1 MIGFSIFGI
10 AVNAI
15 RANKLRSSLTLL
27 GIVFGMVSIM
37 TIISALE
44 GMTNSI
50 KAEIGRLGPST
61 FMVAKMM
68 ITTSREDYFKKIK
81 RKSIDLKSADL
92 ITNECNLCEKV
103 SPRTFAQARIKYGS
117 EYIRDGRIMAG
128 TYNLIDII
136 DIEVAQGRFHSM
148 EDDLHRS
155 QVVLIG
161 DGVKEKLFSGIDPI
175 GKTLR
180 VGSKKYTIIGIAKKL
195 GPMFGQERDNF
206 VVMPLS
212 TYGAHFG
219 QTRRGLNIVIKA
231 LSVEKLEDAMDE
243 VRLLLRSQR
252 GVAYDEED
260 DFDMMT
266 ADIFLELLN
275 SITRVFRIAL
285 IGVSSISIVVGGI
298 VVMNVMM
305 VAVSERTREIGI
317 RKAIGAKRRHI
328 LLQFLFESLILTSSG
343 GLVGMVIG
351 HLLAK
356 FLVGMIDMN
365 ISPSALAIIA
375 GLSISMGTGLV
386 FGIYPALKAAK
397 LDPIKALSF
406 E

>member
-136 DIEVAQGRFHSM
+136 DIEGAQWRFHSM

-231 LSVEKLEDAMDE
+231 LSVEKLEETMDE

-266 ADIFLELLN
+266 ADIFLEFLN

>member
-10 AVNAI
+10 AANAI

-27 GIVFGMVSIM
+27 GIVFGMVSVM

-44 GMTNSI
+44 GMMGAI
-50 KAEIGRLGPST
+50 EKDIGRLGPST

-68 ITTSREDYFKKIK
+68 ISTSEEEFLKKIK
-81 RKSIDLKSADL
+81 RKPIDLKSADL
-92 ITNECNLCEKV
+92 IMNECDLCDKV
-103 SPRTFAQARIKYGS
+103 SPRAFAQARLKYGS
-117 EYIRDGRIMAG
+117 NYIRDGRIMAG
-128 TYNLIDII
+128 TYSFIDIV
-136 DIEVAQGRFHSM
+136 DMEVAQGRFHSM

-155 QVVLIG
+155 QVVMIG
-161 DGVKEKLFSGIDPI
+161 DGVKEELFSGVDPI

-180 VGSKKYTIIGIAKKL
+180 VGSKKYTIIGIAKK
-195 GPMFGQERDNF
+195 FGSVFGNNRDNF

-219 QTRRGLNIVIKA
+219 QPRMGLNIVIKA
-231 LSVEKLEDAMDE
+231 LSVEKLDDAMDE

-252 GVAYDEED
+252 GVPYDEED
-260 DFDMMT
+260 DFDMLT
-266 ADIFLELLN
+266 ADLFLEMFN
-275 SITRVFRIAL
+275 SITKIFRMAL
-285 IGVSSISIVVGGI
+285 VGVSSISIVVGGI

-317 RKAIGAKRRHI
+317 RKAIGAKQKHI

-343 GLVGMVIG
+343 GLVGMLIG
-351 HLLAK
+351 YLLAK
-356 FLVGMIDMN
+356 FLVGMIGME
-365 ISPSALAIIA
+365 ISPSSLAIIA
-375 GLSISMGTGLV
+375 GLSISMGTGLI

>member
-103 SPRTFAQARIKYGS
+103 SPRTFARARIKYGS

-266 ADIFLELLN
+266 ADIFLELFN

>member
-1 MIGFSIFGI
+1 MIVFSIFGI

-61 FMVAKMM
+61 FVVAKMM
-68 ITTSREDYFKKIK
+68 IVTSEEEFLKKIK
-81 RKSIDLKSADL
+81 RKPINLKSAELL
-92 ITNECNLCEKV
+92 INECNLCEKV
-103 SPRTFAQARIKYGS
+103 SPRTFAQARFKYGS
-117 EYIRDGRIMAG
+117 NHIRDGRIMAG
-128 TYNLIDII
+128 TYSLIDII
-136 DIEVAQGRFHSM
+136 DMEVAQGRFHSM
-148 EDDLHRS
+148 ENDLHRS

-161 DGVKEKLFSGIDPI
+161 DGVKEKLFPGIDPI

-180 VGSKKYTIIGIAKKL
+180 VGSKKYNIIGVAKRF
-195 GPMFGQERDNF
+195 GSIFGQERDNF

-219 QTRRGLNIVIKA
+219 QTRRGLQIVIKA
-231 LSVEKLEDAMDE
+231 LSVEKLDDAMDE

-260 DFDMMT
+260 NFDIMT
-266 ADIFLELLN
+266 ADIILEFLN
-275 SITRVFRIAL
+275 SITKVFRIAL

-298 VVMNVMM
+298 VVMNVMI

-317 RKAIGAKRRHI
+317 RKAIGAKRKHI
-328 LLQFLFESLILTSSG
+328 LLQFLFESLILTSTG
-343 GLVGMVIG
+343 GLVGMIIG
-351 HLLAK
+351 YLLAK
-356 FLVGMIDMN
+356 FLVGMIGME

-375 GLSISMGTGLV
+375 GLSISMGTGLI

>member
-10 AVNAI
+10 AANAI

-61 FMVAKMM
+61 FVVAKMM
-68 ITTSREDYFKKIK
+68 IVTSEEEFLKKIK
-81 RKSIDLKSADL
+81 RKPINLKSAELL
-92 ITNECNLCEKV
+92 INECNLCEKV
-103 SPRTFAQARIKYGS
+103 SPRTFAQARFKYGS
-117 EYIRDGRIMAG
+117 NHIRDGRIMAG
-128 TYNLIDII
+128 TYSLIDII
-136 DIEVAQGRFHSM
+136 DMEVAQGRFHSM
-148 EDDLHRS
+148 ENDLHRS

-161 DGVKEKLFSGIDPI
+161 DGVKEKLFPGIDPI

-180 VGSKKYTIIGIAKKL
+180 VGSKKYNIIGVAKRF
-195 GPMFGQERDNF
+195 GSIFGQERDNF

-219 QTRRGLNIVIKA
+219 QTRRGLQIVIKA
-231 LSVEKLEDAMDE
+231 LSVEKLDDAMDE

-260 DFDMMT
+260 NFDIMT
-266 ADIFLELLN
+266 ADIILEFLN
-275 SITRVFRIAL
+275 SITKVFRIAL

-298 VVMNVMM
+298 VVMNVMI

-317 RKAIGAKRRHI
+317 RKAIGAKRKHI
-328 LLQFLFESLILTSSG
+328 LLQFLFESLILTSTG
-343 GLVGMVIG
+343 GLVGMIIG
-351 HLLAK
+351 YLLAK
-356 FLVGMIDMN
+356 FLVGMIGME

-375 GLSISMGTGLV
+375 GLSISMGTGLI

>member
-1 MIGFSIFGI
+1 MIGFSILGI
-10 AVNAI
+10 AANAI

-27 GIVFGMVSIM
+27 GIVFGMVSVM

-44 GMTNSI
+44 GMTDSI
-50 KAEIGRLGPST
+50 KNEIGRLGPST
-61 FMVAKMM
+61 FIVAKMM
-68 ITTSREDYFKKIK
+68 ITTSREEFLKKIK
-81 RKSIDLKSADL
+81 RKTIDQKSADL
-92 ITNECNLCEKV
+92 LMNECNLCEKV
-103 SPRTFAQARIKYGS
+103 SPRVFARARIKYGS

-136 DIEVAQGRFHSM
+136 DIEVAQGRFHSL

-161 DGVKEKLFSGIDPI
+161 DGVKDKLFSGIDPI

-180 VGSKKYTIIGIAKKL
+180 VGSKKYTIIGIAKKF

-260 DFDMMT
+260 DFDIMT
-266 ADIFLELLN
+266 ADIFLDLFN
-275 SITRVFRIAL
+275 SITKIFRMAL
-285 IGVSSISIVVGGI
+285 VGVSSISIVVGGI

-317 RKAIGAKRRHI
+317 RKAIGAKQKHI

-351 HLLAK
+351 YLLAK
-356 FLVGMIDMN
+356 FLVGMIGME

-375 GLSISMGTGLV
+375 GLSISMGTGLI